1 MAVFHHKHFLY
12 SSYHMQQWKYQ
23 KESSTMVSF
32 VVCGLKSGSQ
42 YVTLRRVIHLKPVQM
57 SHDVAYTLAS
67 RCLNRN
73 LFYSCNMSLRDI

>member
-1 MAVFHHKHFLY
+1 M
-12 SSYHMQQWKYQ
+12 
-23 KESSTMVSF
+23 SF

-42 YVTLRRVIHLKPVQM
+42 YVTLPRVIHLKPVQNRFQM
-57 SHDVAYTLAS
+57 SRDVAYTLAS